1 MQSVITNDVSDSYQK
16 VYVITHIICNH
27 PLCCIEVH
35 IQVFE
40 TLCIYFW
47 LIVNILKFVH
57 TLQK

>member
-40 TLCIYFW
+40 TLCIYF
-47 LIVNILKFVH
+47 
-57 TLQK
+57 